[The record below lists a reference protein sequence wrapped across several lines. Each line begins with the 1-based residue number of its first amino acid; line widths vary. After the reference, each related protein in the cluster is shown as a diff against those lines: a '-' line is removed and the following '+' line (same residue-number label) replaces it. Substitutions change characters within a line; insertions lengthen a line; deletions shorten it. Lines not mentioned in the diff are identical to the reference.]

1 MEALVIGPDLSGW
14 TGSFMSNRQMKLIFD
29 GEVGEANSV
38 DSGIPRGPPTA
49 LILFVTYLPGIFGEV
64 DKAVPGTRGQ
74 SLADAFDGGRTAG
87 VTRQLRSSCP
97 AAAAPID

>member
-38 DSGIPRGPPTA
+38 DSGVPRGPPTA

-64 DKAVPGTRGQ
+64 DKAVPGTPRGRIRWWT
-74 SLADAFDGGRTAG
+74 DGGGDKAVAVKLSGCGGAHRLG
-87 VTRQLRSSCP
+87 SE
-97 AAAAPID
+97 